1 MKHSRKLAKTKA
13 APPKESA
20 TVDAALGRHMILLS
34 IDDITDQKG
43 QLEALKTQ
51 SALLELSH
59 ETVIVRDLQ
68 GRIFFWNRGAEE
80 MYGWKKE
87 EAVGKSKHELL
98 KPKFPR
104 PLREIEAEL
113 VRSGYWEGEVVHT
126 RRDGEVRIVD
136 SRWALLKQENGNTV
150 VLEINSDITDRKQ
163 YGHQL
168 RRLSAH
174 LMRIQDEERRRIARE
189 LHDST
194 GQKLAAMGMLLN
206 DLSSKVQ
213 DNAKGARA
221 LKDLEDLLEGA
232 HREIRTI
239 AQLLHP
245 PELDLLGLV
254 SAMRTLIEGFSER
267 SGIPVDFEAPSE
279 MKSLGDGDLTLFRVV
294 QECLTNVHRHS
305 GAKRAKI
312 RLSETPE
319 AVTLEIGDDG
329 RGMAGKFDPEEVQDS
344 GEGRFG
350 VGILGMKERLSQLGG
365 TLEISSKGK
374 GTLVRAVLPKAQ
386 PQVASA

>member
-1 MKHSRKLAKTKA
+1 M
-13 APPKESA
+13 
-20 TVDAALGRHMILLS
+20 
-34 IDDITDQKG
+34 
-43 QLEALKTQ
+43 
-51 SALLELSH
+51 
-59 ETVIVRDLQ
+59 
-68 GRIFFWNRGAEE
+68 
-80 MYGWKKE
+80 
-87 EAVGKSKHELL
+87 
-98 KPKFPR
+98 
-104 PLREIEAEL
+104 
-113 VRSGYWEGEVVHT
+113 RS
-126 RRDGEVRIVD
+126 DGEVRVVD

-163 YGHQL
+163 SEDQL

-206 DLSSKVQ
+206 DLSSDVHGNCK
-213 DNAKGARA
+213 AGETLKG
-221 LKDLEDLLEGA
+221 LTDLLAGA

-254 SAMRTLIEGFSER
+254 SAIRTMVETFSER

-279 MKSLGDGDLTLFRVV
+279 IKSLGDGDLALFRVV

-305 GAKRAKI
+305 GAKRANI

-319 AVTLEIGDDG
+319 AVTLEVSDDG
-329 RGMAGKFDPEEVQDS
+329 RGMGGKLSPEQDS
-344 GEGRFG
+344 GDGRFG
-350 VGILGMKERLSQLGG
+350 VGILGMRQRLSQLGG
-365 TLEISSKGK
+365 ALEISSKGK
-374 GTLVRAVLPKAQ
+374 GTMVKAVVLKAQ
-386 PQVASA
+386 PKVVSV